1 VYGYDVE
8 TFDSLHYDV
17 AELNPN
23 MPAPTVRWGDGDG
36 TVRSLC
42 CSSSRALVL
51 FAIVP
56 QVNRISLDVCSQQP
70 GALTT
75 TIKGAG
81 HQGILFNKDG
91 IQAVVDAVLAAK
103 K

>member
-1 VYGYDVE
+1 VTE
-8 TFDSLHYDV
+8 TARYTPFSILHHFL
-17 AELNPN
+17 LNLG
-23 MPAPTVRWGDGDG
+23 A
-36 TVRSLC
+36 
-42 CSSSRALVL
+42 
-51 FAIVP
+51 

-91 IQAVVDAVLAAK
+91 IQAVVDAVISAK
-103 K
+103 P